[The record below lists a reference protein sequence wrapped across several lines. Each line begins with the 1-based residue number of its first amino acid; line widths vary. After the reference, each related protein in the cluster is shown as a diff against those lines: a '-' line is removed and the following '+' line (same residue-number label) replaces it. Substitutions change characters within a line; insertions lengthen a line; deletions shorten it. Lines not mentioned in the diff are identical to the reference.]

1 MNSGE
6 IRRYAHAYTRAR
18 TQLLCGLRA
27 RGPTPITHPER
38 QRSLGDCL
46 TSHREACFK
55 KQTNKAC
62 QDQMEKPI
70 KTVCRKSNPTVS
82 GLALRSILKLVRS
95 SQGGGGGGGGGTQR
109 QQNKPLLGKWCN
121 SIHLRVAPRDPSS
134 LAALQLP
141 PRPAPP
147 RVLRAPRPRPQW
159 PPRPCSRS
167 AARPGSPTLAEPLL
181 PRLSEP
187 GRPAGAASVACKAAS
202 PFPPSPFLQAPSLL
216 SQPP

>member
-1 MNSGE
+1 MRLGGGPSSPAPPPGRPPASWDRSARPPQAPRAPLETVRLGRAMNSRE
-6 IRRYAHAYTRAR
+6 MRRYAHAYTRAR
-18 TQLLCGLRA
+18 TQLRCGLRA

-38 QRSLGDCL
+38 QGSLGDCL
-46 TSHREACFK
+46 TSHGEACFK

-95 SQGGGGGGGGGTQR
+95 SQGGCGDGGGGTQSE
-109 QQNKPLLGKWCN
+109 QNKPLLGKWCN
-121 SIHLRVAPRDPSS
+121 SIHLRVAPRDPGS

-147 RVLRAPRPRPQW
+147 RAPRAPQPRPRW
-159 PPRPCSRS
+159 PPRP
-167 AARPGSPTLAEPLL
+167 
-181 PRLSEP
+181 
-187 GRPAGAASVACKAAS
+187 
-202 PFPPSPFLQAPSLL
+202 
-216 SQPP
+216 